1 MKVRKIKPM
10 KMKILQVSI
19 AHQYSKMGDLRVDPT
34 DNNQSFDNVT
44 SRESVSGVGTGDGSS
59 QCRQRS

>member
-1 MKVRKIKPM
+1 M

-19 AHQYSKMGDLRVDPT
+19 AHQYSKIGDLRVDPT
-34 DNNQSFDNVT
+34 DDDQSFHNVT
-44 SRESVSGVGTGDGSS
+44 SRESVSGVGTGDRSG